1 MPRLTRLWL
10 TCRRPIRPNPRIT
23 RLCRTLS
30 PPRAPLDTG
39 DGQSWSSLASRLA
52 ALSGQVNDRIRDALH
67 LRVKQAFAVVSSHYD
82 GLNFDAISKG
92 YILSD
97 DEDEA
102 KREIVEFA
110 KAVEVPGEALA
121 RLFEEDV
128 GLPPAASSPAP
139 EDPPAGE
146 P

>member
-1 MPRLTRLWL
+1 MADLQTAYQNESQDLQVL
-10 TCRRPIRPNPRIT
+10 QDAVTSACAT
-23 RLCRTLS
+23 
-30 PPRAPLDTG
+30 LDTG
-39 DGQSWSSLASRLA
+39 DGQSGSSLASRLA
-52 ALSGQVNDRIRDALH
+52 VLSGQVNDRIRDALH
-67 LRVKQAFAVVSSHYD
+67 LGVKRAFSIVSSHYD

-102 KREIVEFA
+102 KRKIAEFA

-128 GLPPAASSPAP
+128 GLPPAASSPVP
-139 EDPPAGE
+139 EDSPADAPAGE